1 MEKYE
6 STLNL
11 IDTLI
16 AIKKI
21 KDHFEQRLAKVLKL
35 IRVSA
40 PLFVESNSG
49 MNDNLSGVEKPV
61 SFTVQDKNIEIV
73 HSLAKWKR
81 VALSKYNLRMHSG
94 LYTDMNAIR
103 KDEVLDEIHSI
114 YVDQWDWEML
124 IEEKDRNIDFLKMI
138 VTKIYNVLR
147 ETEIFIQNEYPE
159 LTPKLAEEI
168 YFITSQELLDMY
180 PNLSAKERENK
191 IVKEKKAVFIM
202 QIGKILSNNEKHDG
216 RSPDYDDFLLNG
228 DILVY
233 NPVLDNALELSSMG
247 IRVNK
252 ESLLSQLKQEDKLDR
267 INLEYHQLLLNDKLP
282 LTIGGGIG
290 QSRMC
295 MYFLNKRH
303 IGEVQSSYWPDDVRK
318 KCEELNINLL

>member
-1 MEKYE
+1 MKYE
-6 STLNL
+6 TLNL

-21 KDHFEQRLAKVLKL
+21 KDHFEQRLSKILKL

-40 PLFVESNSG
+40 PLFVESNKG
-49 MNDNLSGVEKPV
+49 INDNLNGVEEPV
-61 SFTVQDKNIEIV
+61 SFKVGNNDIEIV

-81 VALSKYNLRMHSG
+81 MALAKYNLRMHSG

-103 KDEVLDEIHSI
+103 KDETLDEIHSI

-124 IEEKDRNIDFLKMI
+124 IEEKDRNIDFLKSI

-147 ETEIFIQNEYPE
+147 ETVIFIENEYSNLTHKLSNEIF
-159 LTPKLAEEI
+159 
-168 YFITSQELLDMY
+168 FITSEELLQMN
-180 PNLSAKERENK
+180 PNLTQKERENK
-191 IVKEKKAVFIM
+191 IVKEKGSVFLL
-202 QIGKILSNNEKHDG
+202 QIGKILSNGTKHDG
-216 RSPDYDDFLLNG
+216 RSPDYDDFNLNG

-233 NPVLDNALELSSMG
+233 NPILDSAFELSSMG

-252 ESLLSQLKQEDKLDR
+252 ESLMEQLKQENKLDR
-267 INLEYHQLLLNDKLP
+267 VNLEYHQLLLNDKLP

-295 MYFLNKRH
+295 MFFLNKKH
-303 IGEVQSSYWPDDVRK
+303 IGEVQTSYWPEEIIEKCK
-318 KCEELNINLL
+318 KENIELL

>member
-1 MEKYE
+1 MLKYE
-6 STLNL
+6 TLNL

-21 KDHFEQRLAKVLKL
+21 KDHFEQRLSKILKL

-40 PLFVESNSG
+40 PLFVESNKG
-49 MNDNLSGVEKPV
+49 INDNLNGVEQPV
-61 SFTVQDKNIEIV
+61 SFKVGNNDIEIV

-81 VALSKYNLRMHSG
+81 MALAKYNLRMHSG

-103 KDEVLDEIHSI
+103 KDEELDEIHSI

-124 IEEKDRNIDFLKMI
+124 IEEKDRNLEFLKSI

-147 ETEIFIQNEYPE
+147 ETEIFIQNEYPN
-159 LTPKLAEEI
+159 LTPKLGNEI

-180 PNLSAKERENK
+180 PDLSAKERENK
-191 IVKEKKAVFIM
+191 IVKEKKAVFLL
-202 QIGKILSNNEKHDG
+202 QIGKILSNGNKHDG
-216 RSPDYDDFLLNG
+216 RSPDYDDFELNG

-233 NPVLDNALELSSMG
+233 NPVLDSAFELSSMG

-252 ESLLSQLKQEDKLDR
+252 ESLLKQLEQENKLDR
-267 INLEYHQLLLNDKLP
+267 LNLEYHQLLLNDKLP

-295 MYFLNKRH
+295 MFFLNKRH
-303 IGEVQSSYWPDDVRK
+303 IGEVQSSYWPDEVIEKCK
-318 KCEELNINLL
+318 KENIELL

>member
-1 MEKYE
+1 MTKYE
-6 STLNL
+6 TLNL

-21 KDHFEQRLAKVLKL
+21 KDHFEQRLSKILKL

-40 PLFVESNSG
+40 PLFVESNKG
-49 MNDNLSGVEKPV
+49 INDNLNGVEQPV
-61 SFTVQDKNIEIV
+61 SFKVGNNDIEIV

-81 VALSKYNLRMHSG
+81 MALAKYNLRMHSG

-103 KDEVLDEIHSI
+103 KDEELDEIHSI

-124 IEEKDRNIDFLKMI
+124 IEEKDRNLDFLKGI

-147 ETEIFIQNEYPE
+147 ETEIFIQNEYPN
-159 LTPKLAEEI
+159 LKPKLGNEI

-180 PNLSAKERENK
+180 PDLSPKERENK
-191 IVKEKKAVFIM
+191 IVKEKKAVFLL
-202 QIGKILSNNEKHDG
+202 QIGKILSNGNKHDG
-216 RSPDYDDFLLNG
+216 RSPDYDDFELNG

-233 NPVLDNALELSSMG
+233 NPILDSAFELSSMG

-252 ESLLSQLKQEDKLDR
+252 ESLLKQLKQENKLDR
-267 INLEYHQLLLNDKLP
+267 LNLEYHQLLLNDKLP

-303 IGEVQSSYWPDDVRK
+303 IGEVQSSYWPNEIIEKCK
-318 KCEELNINLL
+318 KENIELL

>member
-1 MEKYE
+1 MKEYK
-6 STLNL
+6 TLNL

-21 KDHFEQRLAKVLKL
+21 KDHFETRLAKILKL

-40 PLFVESNSG
+40 PLFVEG
-49 MNDNLSGVEKPV
+49 DKGLNDNLNGHETPV
-61 SFTVQDKNIEIV
+61 NFNVGDKNIEIV

-81 VALSKYNLRMHSG
+81 VALSKYNFRMHSG

-103 KDEVLDEIHSI
+103 KEEDLDAIHSI
-114 YVDQWDWEML
+114 YVDQWDWELL
-124 IEEKDRNIDFLKMI
+124 IEEKDRTVEYLKEI

-147 ETEIFIQNEYPE
+147 ETEIYIQNEYPILE
-159 LTPKLAEEI
+159 PKLNDKI

-180 PNLSAKERENK
+180 PDLPPKEREYR
-191 IVKEKKAVFIM
+191 IVREKKAVFLM
-202 QIGKILSNNEKHDG
+202 QIGKILSNNTKHDG

-233 NPVLDNALELSSMG
+233 NPVLDIAFELSSMG

-252 ESLLSQLKQEDKLDR
+252 ESLINQLTQENKLER
-267 INLEYHQLLLNDKLP
+267 VNLEYHQLLLNDKLP

-295 MYFLNKRH
+295 MYFLNKKH
-303 IGEVQSSYWPDDVRK
+303 IGEVQSSYWPEEIREKCK
-318 KCEELNINLL
+318 KENINLL

>member
-1 MEKYE
+1 MKYE
-6 STLNL
+6 TLNL

-21 KDHFEQRLAKVLKL
+21 KDHFEQRLSKILKL

-40 PLFVESNSG
+40 PLFVESNKG
-49 MNDNLSGVEKPV
+49 INDNLNGIEEPV
-61 SFTVQDKNIEIV
+61 KFKVGTNDIEIV

-81 VALSKYNLRMHSG
+81 MALAKYNLRMHSG

-103 KDEVLDEIHSI
+103 KDETLDAIHSI

-124 IEEKDRNIDFLKMI
+124 IEERDRNVEFLKTI

-147 ETEIFIQNEYPE
+147 ETEIFIQNEYPN
-159 LTPKLAEEI
+159 LIPKLGNEI

-180 PNLSAKERENK
+180 PNLSPKEREYM
-191 IVKEKKAVFIM
+191 IVKEKKAVFLM
-202 QIGKILSNNEKHDG
+202 QIGKILSNGTKHDG
-216 RSPDYDDFLLNG
+216 RSPDYDDFMLNG

-233 NPVLDNALELSSMG
+233 NPVLDSAFELSSMG

-252 ESLLSQLKQEDKLDR
+252 ESLLNQLEQENKMERL
-267 INLEYHQLLLNDKLP
+267 NLEYHQALINNELP

-303 IGEVQSSYWPDDVRK
+303 IGEVQSSYWPEEIIEECK
-318 KCEELNINLL
+318 KENIELL

>member
-1 MEKYE
+1 MNYE
-6 STLNL
+6 TLNL

-21 KDHFEQRLAKVLKL
+21 KDHFEQRLSKILKL

-40 PLFVESNSG
+40 PLFVESNKG
-49 MNDNLSGVEKPV
+49 INDNLNGVEQPV
-61 SFTVQDKNIEIV
+61 SFKVGENDIEIV

-81 VALSKYNLRMHSG
+81 MALAKYNLRMHSG

-103 KDEVLDEIHSI
+103 KDEELDAIHSI

-124 IEEKDRNIDFLKMI
+124 IEEKDRNLEFLKTI

-147 ETEIFIQNEYPE
+147 ETEIYLQNEYPN
-159 LTPKLAEEI
+159 LMPKLANEI

-180 PNLSAKERENK
+180 PNLSPKERENQ
-191 IVKEKKAVFIM
+191 IVKEKKAVFLL
-202 QIGKILSNNEKHDG
+202 QIGKILSNGMKHDG
-216 RSPDYDDFLLNG
+216 RSPDYDDFELNG

-233 NPVLDNALELSSMG
+233 NPVLDSAFELSSMG

-252 ESLLSQLKQEDKLDR
+252 ESLLSQLKQENKLDR

-295 MYFLNKRH
+295 MFFLNKRH
-303 IGEVQSSYWPDDVRK
+303 IGEVQTSYWPEEIIEKCK
-318 KCEELNINLL
+318 KENIELL

>member
-1 MEKYE
+1 MKYE
-6 STLNL
+6 SLNL

-21 KDHFEQRLAKVLKL
+21 KDHFEQRLSKILKL

-40 PLFVESNSG
+40 PLFVESNKG
-49 MNDNLSGVEKPV
+49 INDNLNGIEEPV
-61 SFTVQDKNIEIV
+61 SFKVGNNDIEIV

-81 VALSKYNLRMHSG
+81 MALAKYNLRMHSG

-103 KDEVLDEIHSI
+103 KDETLDEIHSI

-124 IEEKDRNIDFLKMI
+124 IEEKDRNIDFLKSI

-147 ETEIFIQNEYPE
+147 ETEIFIQNEYSN
-159 LTPKLAEEI
+159 LTPKLSNEI
-168 YFITSQELLDMY
+168 FFITSEELLQMY
-180 PNLSAKERENK
+180 PNLTPKERENK
-191 IVKEKKAVFIM
+191 IVKEKGSVFLL
-202 QIGKILSNNEKHDG
+202 QIGKILSNGTKHDG
-216 RSPDYDDFLLNG
+216 RSPDYDDFNLNG

-233 NPVLDNALELSSMG
+233 NPILDSAFELSSMG

-252 ESLLSQLKQEDKLDR
+252 ESLMEQLKQENKLDR
-267 INLEYHQLLLNDKLP
+267 VNLEYHQLLLKDKLP

-295 MYFLNKRH
+295 MFFLNKKH
-303 IGEVQSSYWPDDVRK
+303 INPKLFNFNVSSSIFRA
-318 KCEELNINLL
+318 

>member
-1 MEKYE
+1 MQYE
-6 STLNL
+6 SLNL

-21 KDHFEQRLAKVLKL
+21 KDHFEQRLAKILKL

-40 PLFVESNSG
+40 PLFVESNKG
-49 MNDNLSGVEKPV
+49 INDNLNGVEEPV
-61 SFTVQDKNIEIV
+61 KFKVGNNDIEIV

-81 VALSKYNLRMHSG
+81 MALAKYNLRMHSG

-103 KDEVLDEIHSI
+103 KDETLDEIHSI

-124 IEEKDRNIDFLKMI
+124 IENKDRNVEFLKTI

-147 ETEIFIQNEYPE
+147 ETEIFIQNEYPN
-159 LTPKLAEEI
+159 LVPKLTNEI
-168 YFITSQELLDMY
+168 HFITSQELLDMY
-180 PNLSAKERENK
+180 PNLSPKEREYQ
-191 IVKEKKAVFIM
+191 IVKEKKAVFLM
-202 QIGKILSNNEKHDG
+202 QIGKILSDGTKHDG
-216 RSPDYDDFLLNG
+216 RSPDYDDFSLNG

-233 NPVLDNALELSSMG
+233 NPVLDSAFELSSMG

-252 ESLLSQLKQEDKLDR
+252 ESLLNQLQQENKMDR
-267 INLEYHQLLLNDKLP
+267 INLEYHQALINDELP

-295 MYFLNKRH
+295 MFFLNKRH
-303 IGEVQSSYWPDDVRK
+303 IGEVQTSYWPKEVIEKCK
-318 KCEELNINLL
+318 KENIELL

>member
-1 MEKYE
+1 MKYE
-6 STLNL
+6 TLNL

-21 KDHFEQRLAKVLKL
+21 KDHFEQRLSKILKL

-40 PLFVESNSG
+40 PLFVESNKG
-49 MNDNLSGVEKPV
+49 INDNLNGIEEPV
-61 SFTVQDKNIEIV
+61 KFKVGKNDIEIV

-81 VALSKYNLRMHSG
+81 MALAKYNLRMHSG

-103 KDEVLDEIHSI
+103 KDETLDAIHSI

-124 IEEKDRNIDFLKMI
+124 IEERDRNVEFLKTI

-147 ETEIFIQNEYPE
+147 ETEIFIQNEYPN
-159 LTPKLAEEI
+159 LIPKLGNEI

-180 PNLSAKERENK
+180 PNLSPKEREYM
-191 IVKEKKAVFIM
+191 IVKEKKAVFLM
-202 QIGKILSNNEKHDG
+202 QIGKILSNGTKHDG
-216 RSPDYDDFLLNG
+216 RSPDYDDFMLNG

-233 NPVLDNALELSSMG
+233 NPVLDSAFELSSMG

-252 ESLLSQLKQEDKLDR
+252 ESLLNQLEQENKMERL
-267 INLEYHQLLLNDKLP
+267 NLEYHQALINNELP

-303 IGEVQSSYWPDDVRK
+303 IGEVQSSYWPEEIIEECK
-318 KCEELNINLL
+318 KENIELL

>member
-1 MEKYE
+1 MKYE
-6 STLNL
+6 TLNL

-21 KDHFEQRLAKVLKL
+21 KDHFEQRLSKILKL

-40 PLFVESNSG
+40 PLFVESNKG
-49 MNDNLSGVEKPV
+49 INDNLNGVEQPV
-61 SFTVQDKNIEIV
+61 SFKVGNNDIEIV

-81 VALSKYNLRMHSG
+81 MALAKYNLRMHSG

-103 KDEVLDEIHSI
+103 KDEELDEIHSI

-124 IEEKDRNIDFLKMI
+124 IEEKDRNLEFLKSI

-147 ETEIFIQNEYPE
+147 ETEIFIQNEYPN
-159 LTPKLAEEI
+159 LTPKLGNEI

-180 PNLSAKERENK
+180 PDLSAKERENK
-191 IVKEKKAVFIM
+191 IVKEKKAVFLL
-202 QIGKILSNNEKHDG
+202 QIGKILSNGNKHDG
-216 RSPDYDDFLLNG
+216 RSPDYDDFELNG

-233 NPVLDNALELSSMG
+233 NPVLDSAFELSSMG

-252 ESLLSQLKQEDKLDR
+252 ESLLKQLEQENKLER
-267 INLEYHQLLLNDKLP
+267 LNLEYHQLLLNDKLP
-282 LTIGGGIG
+282 LTFGGGLG

-295 MYFLNKRH
+295 MFFLNKRH
-303 IGEVQSSYWPDDVRK
+303 IGEVQSSYWPDEVIEKCK
-318 KCEELNINLL
+318 KDNIELL

>member
-1 MEKYE
+1 MQEYE
-6 STLNL
+6 SLNL

-21 KDHFEQRLAKVLKL
+21 KDHFEQRLSKILKL

-40 PLFVESNSG
+40 PLFVEANKG
-49 MNDNLSGVEKPV
+49 INDNLSGVEQPV
-61 SFTVQDKNIEIV
+61 SFKVGNNDIEIV

-81 VALSKYNLRMHSG
+81 MALAKYNLRMHSG

-114 YVDQWDWEML
+114 YVDQWDWEMV
-124 IEEKDRNIDFLKMI
+124 IEEKDRNLEFLKNI

-147 ETEIFIQNEYPE
+147 ETEIFIQNEYPN
-159 LTPKLAEEI
+159 LVPKLGTEI
-168 YFITSQELLDMY
+168 FFITSQELLDMY
-180 PNLSAKERENK
+180 PDLSPKERENK
-191 IVKEKKAVFIM
+191 IVKEKKAVFLL
-202 QIGKILSNNEKHDG
+202 QIGKILSDGNKHDG
-216 RSPDYDDFLLNG
+216 RSPDYDDFELNG

-233 NPVLDNALELSSMG
+233 NPILDSAFELSSMG

-252 ESLLSQLKQEDKLDR
+252 ESLLKQLEQENKLER
-267 INLEYHQLLLNDKLP
+267 VNLEYHQLLLNDKLP

-303 IGEVQSSYWPDDVRK
+303 IGEVQTSYWPEEIIEKCK
-318 KCEELNINLL
+318 KENIELL

>member
-1 MEKYE
+1 MKYE
-6 STLNL
+6 SLNL

-21 KDHFEQRLAKVLKL
+21 KDHFEQRLSKILKL

-40 PLFVESNSG
+40 PLFVESNKG
-49 MNDNLSGVEKPV
+49 INDNLNGFEEPV
-61 SFTVQDKNIEIV
+61 SFKVGKNDIEIV

-81 VALSKYNLRMHSG
+81 MALAKYNLRMHSG

-103 KDEVLDEIHSI
+103 KDETLDEIHSI

-124 IEEKDRNIDFLKMI
+124 IEEKDRNIDFLKSI
-138 VTKIYNVLR
+138 VNKIYNVLR
-147 ETEIFIQNEYPE
+147 ETEIFIQNEYSN
-159 LTPKLAEEI
+159 LTPKLSNEI
-168 YFITSQELLDMY
+168 FFITSEDLLQMY
-180 PNLSAKERENK
+180 PNLTPKERENK
-191 IVKEKKAVFIM
+191 IVKEKGSVFLL
-202 QIGKILSNNEKHDG
+202 QIGKILSDGTKHDG
-216 RSPDYDDFLLNG
+216 RSPDYDDFNLNG

-233 NPVLDNALELSSMG
+233 NPILDSAFELSSMG

-252 ESLLSQLKQEDKLDR
+252 HSLMEQLKQENKLDR
-267 INLEYHQLLLNDKLP
+267 VNLEYHQLLLNDKLP

-295 MYFLNKRH
+295 MFFLNKKH
-303 IGEVQSSYWPDDVRK
+303 IGEVQTSYWPEEIIEKCK
-318 KCEELNINLL
+318 KENIELL

>member
-1 MEKYE
+1 MLKYE
-6 STLNL
+6 TLNL

-21 KDHFEQRLAKVLKL
+21 KDHFEQRLSKILKL

-40 PLFVESNSG
+40 PLFVESNKG
-49 MNDNLSGVEKPV
+49 INDNLNGVEQPV
-61 SFTVQDKNIEIV
+61 SFKVGNNDIEIV

-81 VALSKYNLRMHSG
+81 MALAKYNLRMHSG

-103 KDEVLDEIHSI
+103 KDEELDEIHSI

-124 IEEKDRNIDFLKMI
+124 IEEKDRNLEFLKSI

-147 ETEIFIQNEYPE
+147 ETEIFIQNEYPNLE
-159 LTPKLAEEI
+159 PKLGNEI

-180 PNLSAKERENK
+180 PDLSAKERENK
-191 IVKEKKAVFIM
+191 IVKEKKAVFLL
-202 QIGKILSNNEKHDG
+202 QIGKILSNGNKHDG
-216 RSPDYDDFLLNG
+216 RSPDYDDFELNG

-233 NPVLDNALELSSMG
+233 NPVLDSAFELSSMG

-252 ESLLSQLKQEDKLDR
+252 ESLLKQLEQENKLDR
-267 INLEYHQLLLNDKLP
+267 LNLEYHQLLLNDKLP

-295 MYFLNKRH
+295 MFFLNKRH
-303 IGEVQSSYWPDDVRK
+303 IGEVQSSYWPDEVIEKCK
-318 KCEELNINLL
+318 KENIELL

>member
-1 MEKYE
+1 MKYE
-6 STLNL
+6 TLNL

-21 KDHFEQRLAKVLKL
+21 KDHFEQRLSKILKL

-40 PLFVESNSG
+40 PLFVESNKG
-49 MNDNLSGVEKPV
+49 INDNLNGVEQPV
-61 SFTVQDKNIEIV
+61 SFKVGNNDIEIV

-81 VALSKYNLRMHSG
+81 IALSKYNLRMHSG

-103 KDEVLDEIHSI
+103 KDEDLDAIHSI
-114 YVDQWDWEML
+114 YVDQWDWEMV
-124 IEEKDRNIDFLKMI
+124 IEEKDRNLDFLKMI

-147 ETEIFIQNEYPE
+147 ETEIYLQNEYPNI
-159 LTPKLAEEI
+159 TPKLGNEI
-168 YFITSQELLDMY
+168 YFITSQELLDLY
-180 PNLSAKERENK
+180 PNLSPKERENK
-191 IVKEKKAVFIM
+191 IVKEKKAVFLL
-202 QIGKILSNNEKHDG
+202 QIGKILSNGTKHDG
-216 RSPDYDDFLLNG
+216 RSPDYDDFELNG

-233 NPVLDNALELSSMG
+233 NPVLDSAFELSSMG

-252 ESLLSQLKQEDKLDR
+252 DSLIKQLTQENKLER

-295 MYFLNKRH
+295 MFFLNKRH
-303 IGEVQSSYWPDDVRK
+303 IGEVQTSYWPQDIIEKCK
-318 KCEELNINLL
+318 KENIELL

>member
-6 STLNL
+6 TLNL

-21 KDHFEQRLAKVLKL
+21 KDHFEQRLSKILKL

-40 PLFVESNSG
+40 PLFVESNKG
-49 MNDNLSGVEKPV
+49 INDNLNGIEQPV
-61 SFTVQDKNIEIV
+61 SFKVGNNDIEIV

-81 VALSKYNLRMHSG
+81 MALAKYNLRMHSG

-124 IEEKDRNIDFLKMI
+124 IEEKDRNMDFLRNI

-147 ETEIFIQNEYPE
+147 ETEIFIQNEYPN
-159 LTPKLAEEI
+159 LTPKLGNEI

-180 PNLSAKERENK
+180 PNLSSKERENK
-191 IVKEKKAVFIM
+191 IVKDKKAVFLL
-202 QIGKILSNNEKHDG
+202 QIGKILSNGHKHDG
-216 RSPDYDDFLLNG
+216 RSPDYDDFELNG

-233 NPVLDNALELSSMG
+233 NPILDSAFELSSMG

-252 ESLLSQLKQEDKLDR
+252 ESLLKQLEQENKLDR
-267 INLEYHQLLLNDKLP
+267 LNLEYHQLLLNDKLP

-295 MYFLNKRH
+295 MFFLNKRH
-303 IGEVQSSYWPDDVRK
+303 IGEVQTSYWPEEVLEKCK
-318 KCEELNINLL
+318 KENIELL

>member
-1 MEKYE
+1 LKYE
-6 STLNL
+6 TLNL

-21 KDHFEQRLAKVLKL
+21 KDHFEQRLSKILKL

-40 PLFVESNSG
+40 PLFVESNKG
-49 MNDNLSGVEKPV
+49 INDNLNGVEQPV
-61 SFTVQDKNIEIV
+61 SFKVGNNDIEIV

-81 VALSKYNLRMHSG
+81 MALAKYNLRMHSG

-103 KDEVLDEIHSI
+103 KDEELDEIHSI

-124 IEEKDRNIDFLKMI
+124 IEEKDRNLEFLKSI

-147 ETEIFIQNEYPE
+147 ETEIFIQNEYPN
-159 LTPKLAEEI
+159 LTPKLGNEI

-180 PNLSAKERENK
+180 PDLSAKERENK
-191 IVKEKKAVFIM
+191 IVKEKKAVFLL
-202 QIGKILSNNEKHDG
+202 QIGKILSNGNKHDG
-216 RSPDYDDFLLNG
+216 RSPDYDDFELNG

-233 NPVLDNALELSSMG
+233 NPVLDSAFELSSMG

-252 ESLLSQLKQEDKLDR
+252 ESLLKQLEQENKLER
-267 INLEYHQLLLNDKLP
+267 LNLEYHQLLLNDKLP

-295 MYFLNKRH
+295 MFFLNKRH
-303 IGEVQSSYWPDDVRK
+303 IGEVQTSYWPKDIIEKCK
-318 KCEELNINLL
+318 KENIELL

>member
-1 MEKYE
+1 MKYE
-6 STLNL
+6 TLNL

-21 KDHFEQRLAKVLKL
+21 KDHFEQRLSKILKL

-40 PLFVESNSG
+40 PLFVESNKG
-49 MNDNLSGVEKPV
+49 INDNLNGVEQPV
-61 SFTVQDKNIEIV
+61 SFKVGNNDIEIV

-81 VALSKYNLRMHSG
+81 MALAKYNLRMHSG

-103 KDEVLDEIHSI
+103 KDEELDAIHSI
-114 YVDQWDWEML
+114 YVDQWDWEMV
-124 IEEKDRNIDFLKMI
+124 IEEKDRNLEFLKNI

-147 ETEIFIQNEYPE
+147 ETEIYLQNEYPN
-159 LTPKLAEEI
+159 LTPKLGNEI
-168 YFITSQELLDMY
+168 YFITSEELLNMY
-180 PNLSAKERENK
+180 PDLSPKERENK
-191 IVKEKKAVFIM
+191 IVKEKKAVFLL
-202 QIGKILSNNEKHDG
+202 QIGKILSNGEKHDG
-216 RSPDYDDFLLNG
+216 RSPDYDDFELNG

-233 NPVLDNALELSSMG
+233 NPVLDSAFELSSMG

-252 ESLLSQLKQEDKLDR
+252 ETLLSQLKQENKLDR
-267 INLEYHQLLLNDKLP
+267 INLEYHQLLINDKLP

-295 MYFLNKRH
+295 MFFLNKRH
-303 IGEVQSSYWPDDVRK
+303 IGEVQTSYWPQDIIEKCK
-318 KCEELNINLL
+318 KENIELL

>member
-1 MEKYE
+1 MKYE
-6 STLNL
+6 TLNL

-21 KDHFEQRLAKVLKL
+21 KDHFEQRLSKILKL

-40 PLFVESNSG
+40 PLFVESNKG
-49 MNDNLSGVEKPV
+49 INDNLNGIEEPV
-61 SFTVQDKNIEIV
+61 KFKVGKNDIEIV

-81 VALSKYNLRMHSG
+81 MALAKYNLRMHSG

-103 KDEVLDEIHSI
+103 KDETLDAIHSI

-124 IEEKDRNIDFLKMI
+124 IEERDRNVEFLKTI

-147 ETEIFIQNEYPE
+147 ETEIFIQNEYPN
-159 LTPKLAEEI
+159 LIPKLGNEI

-180 PNLSAKERENK
+180 PNLSPKEREYM
-191 IVKEKKAVFIM
+191 IVKEKKAVFLM
-202 QIGKILSNNEKHDG
+202 QIGKILSNGTKHDG
-216 RSPDYDDFLLNG
+216 RSPDYDDFMLNG

-233 NPVLDNALELSSMG
+233 NPVLDSAFELSSMG

-252 ESLLSQLKQEDKLDR
+252 ESLLNQLEQENKMERL
-267 INLEYHQLLLNDKLP
+267 NLEYHQALINNELP

-295 MYFLNKRH
+295 MYFLNKKH
-303 IGEVQSSYWPDDVRK
+303 IGEVQSSYWPEEIIEECK
-318 KCEELNINLL
+318 KENIELL

>member
-1 MEKYE
+1 MEKLE
-6 STLNL
+6 TLNL

-16 AIKKI
+16 GIKKI
-21 KDHFEQRLAKVLKL
+21 KDHFEQRLSKVLKL

-40 PLFVESNSG
+40 PLFVEG
-49 MNDNLSGVEKPV
+49 DKGLNDNLSGVETPV
-61 SFTVQDKNIEIV
+61 SFYVKDQYIEIV

-81 VALSKYNLRMHSG
+81 VALSKYKFRMHTG

-103 KDEVLDEIHSI
+103 KDEDLDPIHSI

-124 IEEKDRNIDFLKMI
+124 IEEKDRTREFLEEI

-147 ETEIFIQNEYPE
+147 ETEIYIQNEYPI
-159 LTPKLAEEI
+159 LKPKLSEKI

-180 PNLSAKERENK
+180 PDLSPKERENR
-191 IVKEKKAVFIM
+191 IVKEKKSVFLM
-202 QIGKILSNNEKHDG
+202 QIGNILSNNQKHDG

-233 NPVLDNALELSSMG
+233 NPVLDQAFELSSMG

-252 ESLLSQLKQEDKLDR
+252 ESLLKQLEQENKMER
-267 INLEYHQLLLNDKLP
+267 VNLEYHQLLLNDKLP

-303 IGEVQSSYWPDDVRK
+303 IGEVQSSYWPEEVREQCK
-318 KCEELNINLL
+318 KENIELL

>member
-1 MEKYE
+1 MKYE
-6 STLNL
+6 SLNL

-21 KDHFEQRLAKVLKL
+21 KDHFEQRLSKILKL

-40 PLFVESNSG
+40 PLFVESNKG
-49 MNDNLSGVEKPV
+49 INDNLNGFEEPV
-61 SFTVQDKNIEIV
+61 SFKVGKNDIEIV

-81 VALSKYNLRMHSG
+81 MALAKYNLRMHSG

-103 KDEVLDEIHSI
+103 KDETLDEIHSI

-124 IEEKDRNIDFLKMI
+124 IEEKDRNIDFLKSI
-138 VTKIYNVLR
+138 VNKIYNVLR
-147 ETEIFIQNEYPE
+147 ETEIFIQNEYSN
-159 LTPKLAEEI
+159 LTPKLSNEI
-168 YFITSQELLDMY
+168 FFITSEDLLQMY
-180 PNLSAKERENK
+180 PNLTPKERENK
-191 IVKEKKAVFIM
+191 IVKEKGSVFLL
-202 QIGKILSNNEKHDG
+202 QIGKILSDGTKHDG
-216 RSPDYDDFLLNG
+216 RSPDYDDFNLNG

-233 NPVLDNALELSSMG
+233 NPILDSAFELSSMG

-252 ESLLSQLKQEDKLDR
+252 HSLMEQLKQENKLDR
-267 INLEYHQLLLNDKLP
+267 VNLEYHQLLLNDKLP

-295 MYFLNKRH
+295 MFFLNKKH
-303 IGEVQSSYWPDDVRK
+303 IGEVQTSYWPDEIIEKCK
-318 KCEELNINLL
+318 KENIELL

>member
-1 MEKYE
+1 MLKYE
-6 STLNL
+6 TLNL

-21 KDHFEQRLAKVLKL
+21 KDHFEQRLSKILKL

-40 PLFVESNSG
+40 PLFVESNKG
-49 MNDNLSGVEKPV
+49 INDNLNGVEQPV
-61 SFTVQDKNIEIV
+61 SFKVGNNDIEIV

-81 VALSKYNLRMHSG
+81 MALAKYNLRMHSG

-103 KDEVLDEIHSI
+103 KDEELDEIHSI

-124 IEEKDRNIDFLKMI
+124 IEEKDRNLEFLKSI

-147 ETEIFIQNEYPE
+147 ETEIFIQNEYPN
-159 LTPKLAEEI
+159 LTPKLGNEI

-180 PNLSAKERENK
+180 PDLSAKERENK
-191 IVKEKKAVFIM
+191 IVKEKKAVFLL
-202 QIGKILSNNEKHDG
+202 QIGKILSNGNKHDG
-216 RSPDYDDFLLNG
+216 RSPDYDDFELNG

-233 NPVLDNALELSSMG
+233 NPVLDSAFELSSMG

-252 ESLLSQLKQEDKLDR
+252 ESLLKQLEQENKLER
-267 INLEYHQLLLNDKLP
+267 LNLEYHQLLLNDKLP

-295 MYFLNKRH
+295 MFFLNKRH
-303 IGEVQSSYWPDDVRK
+303 IGEVQSSYWPDEVIEKCK
-318 KCEELNINLL
+318 KENIELL

>member
-1 MEKYE
+1 MEYE
-6 STLNL
+6 TLNL

-21 KDHFEQRLAKVLKL
+21 KDHFEQRLSKILKL

-40 PLFVESNSG
+40 PLFVESNKG
-49 MNDNLSGVEKPV
+49 INDNLNGVEQPV
-61 SFTVQDKNIEIV
+61 SFKVGNNDIEIV

-81 VALSKYNLRMHSG
+81 MALAKYNLRMHSG

-103 KDEVLDEIHSI
+103 KDEELDAIHSI

-124 IEEKDRNIDFLKMI
+124 IEEKDRNIDFLKNI

-147 ETEIFIQNEYPE
+147 ETEIYLQNEYPNI
-159 LTPKLAEEI
+159 TPKLSNEI
-168 YFITSQELLDMY
+168 HFITSEELLNMY
-180 PNLSAKERENK
+180 PNLTPKERENK
-191 IVKEKKAVFIM
+191 IVKEKKAVFLL
-202 QIGKILSNNEKHDG
+202 QIGKILSNGTKHDG
-216 RSPDYDDFLLNG
+216 RSPDYDDFELNG

-233 NPVLDNALELSSMG
+233 NPVLDSAFELSSMG

-252 ESLLSQLKQEDKLDR
+252 ESLLKQLEQENKLDR
-267 INLEYHQLLLNDKLP
+267 VNLEYHQLLLNNKLP

-295 MYFLNKRH
+295 MFFLNKRH
-303 IGEVQSSYWPDDVRK
+303 IGEVQTSYWPEEIIEKCK
-318 KCEELNINLL
+318 KENIELL

>member
-1 MEKYE
+1 MKYE
-6 STLNL
+6 TLNL

-21 KDHFEQRLAKVLKL
+21 KDHFEQRLSKILKL

-40 PLFVESNSG
+40 PLFVESNKG
-49 MNDNLSGVEKPV
+49 INDNLNGVEQPV
-61 SFTVQDKNIEIV
+61 SFKVGNNDIEIV

-81 VALSKYNLRMHSG
+81 MALAKYNLRMHSG

-103 KDEVLDEIHSI
+103 KDEELDAIHSI
-114 YVDQWDWEML
+114 YVDQWDWEMV
-124 IEEKDRNIDFLKMI
+124 IEEKDRNLEFLKNI

-147 ETEIFIQNEYPE
+147 ETEIYLQNEYPN
-159 LTPKLAEEI
+159 LTPKLGNEI
-168 YFITSQELLDMY
+168 HFITSEELLNMY
-180 PNLSAKERENK
+180 PDLSPKERENK
-191 IVKEKKAVFIM
+191 IVKEKKAVFLL
-202 QIGKILSNNEKHDG
+202 QIGKILSNGEKHDG
-216 RSPDYDDFLLNG
+216 RSPDYDDFELNG

-233 NPVLDNALELSSMG
+233 NPVLDSAFELSSMG

-252 ESLLSQLKQEDKLDR
+252 ETLLSQLKQENKLDR
-267 INLEYHQLLLNDKLP
+267 INLEYHQLLINDKLP

-295 MYFLNKRH
+295 MFFLNKRH
-303 IGEVQSSYWPDDVRK
+303 IGEVQTSYWPQDIIEKCK
-318 KCEELNINLL
+318 KENIELL

>member
-1 MEKYE
+1 MKYE
-6 STLNL
+6 TLNL

-21 KDHFEQRLAKVLKL
+21 KDHFEQRLSKILKL

-40 PLFVESNSG
+40 PLFVESNKG
-49 MNDNLSGVEKPV
+49 INDNLNGVEQPV
-61 SFTVQDKNIEIV
+61 SFKVGNNDIEIV

-81 VALSKYNLRMHSG
+81 MALAKYNLRMHSG

-103 KDEVLDEIHSI
+103 KDEELDAIHSI
-114 YVDQWDWEML
+114 YVDQWDWEMI
-124 IEEKDRNIDFLKMI
+124 IEEKDRNLEFLKNI

-147 ETEIFIQNEYPE
+147 ETEIYLQNEYPN
-159 LTPKLAEEI
+159 LTPKLGNEI
-168 YFITSQELLDMY
+168 YFITSEELLNMY
-180 PNLSAKERENK
+180 PDLSPKERENK
-191 IVKEKKAVFIM
+191 IVKEKKAVFLL
-202 QIGKILSNNEKHDG
+202 QIGKILSNGEKHDG
-216 RSPDYDDFLLNG
+216 RSPDYDDFELNG

-233 NPVLDNALELSSMG
+233 NPVLDSAFELSSMG

-252 ESLLSQLKQEDKLDR
+252 ETLLSQLKQENKLDR

-303 IGEVQSSYWPDDVRK
+303 IGEVQTSYWPEEVIEKCK
-318 KCEELNINLL
+318 KENIELL

>member
-1 MEKYE
+1 MKYE
-6 STLNL
+6 TLNL

-21 KDHFEQRLAKVLKL
+21 KDHFEQRLSKILKL

-40 PLFVESNSG
+40 PLFVESNKG
-49 MNDNLSGVEKPV
+49 INDNLSGVEEPV
-61 SFTVQDKNIEIV
+61 SFKVGNNDIEIV

-81 VALSKYNLRMHSG
+81 MALAKYNLRMHSG

-103 KDEVLDEIHSI
+103 KDETLDEIHSI

-124 IEEKDRNIDFLKMI
+124 IEEKDRNIDFLKSI

-147 ETEIFIQNEYPE
+147 ETEIFIQNEYSN
-159 LTPKLAEEI
+159 LIPKLSNEI
-168 YFITSQELLDMY
+168 FFITSEELLQMY
-180 PNLSAKERENK
+180 PNLTPKERENK
-191 IVKEKKAVFIM
+191 IVKEKGSVFLL
-202 QIGKILSNNEKHDG
+202 QIGKILSNGTKHDG
-216 RSPDYDDFLLNG
+216 RSPDYDDFNLNG

-233 NPVLDNALELSSMG
+233 NPILDSAFELSSMG

-252 ESLLSQLKQEDKLDR
+252 DSLMEQLKQENKLDR

-295 MYFLNKRH
+295 MFFLNKKH
-303 IGEVQSSYWPDDVRK
+303 IGEVQTSYWPEEIIEKCK
-318 KCEELNINLL
+318 KENIELL

>member
-1 MEKYE
+1 MKYE
-6 STLNL
+6 TLNL

-21 KDHFEQRLAKVLKL
+21 KDHFEQRLSKILKL

-40 PLFVESNSG
+40 PLFVESNKG
-49 MNDNLSGVEKPV
+49 INDNLNGIEEPV
-61 SFTVQDKNIEIV
+61 SFKVGNNDIEIV

-81 VALSKYNLRMHSG
+81 MALAKYNLRMHSG

-103 KDEVLDEIHSI
+103 KDETLDEIHSI

-124 IEEKDRNIDFLKMI
+124 IEKKDRNIDFLKSI

-147 ETEIFIQNEYPE
+147 ETEIFIQNEYSN
-159 LTPKLAEEI
+159 LTPKLSNEI
-168 YFITSQELLDMY
+168 FFITSEELLQMY
-180 PNLSAKERENK
+180 PNLTPKERENK
-191 IVKEKKAVFIM
+191 IVKEKGSVFLL
-202 QIGKILSNNEKHDG
+202 QIGKILSNGTKHDG
-216 RSPDYDDFLLNG
+216 RSPDYDDFNLNG

-233 NPVLDNALELSSMG
+233 NPILDSAFELSSMG

-252 ESLLSQLKQEDKLDR
+252 HSLMEQLKQENKLDR
-267 INLEYHQLLLNDKLP
+267 VNLEYHQLLLNDKLP

-295 MYFLNKRH
+295 MFFLNKKH
-303 IGEVQSSYWPDDVRK
+303 IGEVQTSYWPEEIIEKCK
-318 KCEELNINLL
+318 KENIELL

>member
-1 MEKYE
+1 MLKYE
-6 STLNL
+6 TLNL

-21 KDHFEQRLAKVLKL
+21 KDHFEQRLSKILKL

-40 PLFVESNSG
+40 PLFVESNKG
-49 MNDNLSGVEKPV
+49 INDNLNGVEQPV
-61 SFTVQDKNIEIV
+61 SFKVGNNDIEIV

-81 VALSKYNLRMHSG
+81 MALAKYNLRMHSG

-103 KDEVLDEIHSI
+103 KDEILDEIHSI

-124 IEEKDRNIDFLKMI
+124 IEEKDRNLEFLKNI

-147 ETEIFIQNEYPE
+147 ETEIFIQNEYPN
-159 LTPKLAEEI
+159 LTPKLGNEI

-180 PNLSAKERENK
+180 PDLSPKERENK
-191 IVKEKKAVFIM
+191 IVKEKKAVFLL
-202 QIGKILSNNEKHDG
+202 QIGKILSNGNKHDG
-216 RSPDYDDFLLNG
+216 RSPDYDDFELNG

-233 NPVLDNALELSSMG
+233 NPILDSAFELSSMG

-252 ESLLSQLKQEDKLDR
+252 ESLLRQLEQENKLDR
-267 INLEYHQLLLNDKLP
+267 LNLEYHQLLINDKLP

-295 MYFLNKRH
+295 MFFLKKAH
-303 IGEVQSSYWPDDVRK
+303 IGEVQSSVWPEDEIELMK
-318 KCEELNINLL
+318 KNNIHLL

>member
-1 MEKYE
+1 MLKYE
-6 STLNL
+6 TLNL

-21 KDHFEQRLAKVLKL
+21 KDHFEQRLSKILKL

-40 PLFVESNSG
+40 PLFVESNKG
-49 MNDNLSGVEKPV
+49 INDNLNGVEQPV
-61 SFTVQDKNIEIV
+61 SFKVGNNDIEIV

-81 VALSKYNLRMHSG
+81 MALAKYNLRMHSG

-103 KDEVLDEIHSI
+103 KDEELDEIHSI

-124 IEEKDRNIDFLKMI
+124 IEEKDRNLEFLKSI

-147 ETEIFIQNEYPE
+147 ETEIFIQNEYPN
-159 LTPKLAEEI
+159 LAPKLGNEI

-180 PNLSAKERENK
+180 PDLSAKERENK
-191 IVKEKKAVFIM
+191 IVKEKKAVFLL
-202 QIGKILSNNEKHDG
+202 QIGKILSNGNKHDG
-216 RSPDYDDFLLNG
+216 RSPDYDDFELNG
-228 DILVY
+228 DLLVY
-233 NPVLDNALELSSMG
+233 NPVFDSAFELSSMG

-252 ESLLSQLKQEDKLDR
+252 ESLLKQLEQENKLDR
-267 INLEYHQLLLNDKLP
+267 LNLEYHQLLLNDKLP

-295 MYFLNKRH
+295 MFFLNKRH
-303 IGEVQSSYWPDDVRK
+303 IGEVQSSYWPDEVIEKCK
-318 KCEELNINLL
+318 KENIELL